1 MYRILLIA
9 GKSYRTGQGW
19 FETFRDKSLRRFRD
33 ASVKRRVQSRWYTPL
48 LYIDMAKE
56 VMGSIDLD
64 PSSALQRVEQIL
76 AGLDQ
81 PVTVQQLRKL
91 CGLRTATVCSCLAQL
106 ADNGMVSHDSRGY
119 QLTRSMQSPA
129 VSLSAPIDPQ
139 GNGNGKHSH

>member
-64 PSSALQRVEQIL
+64 PASSEA
-76 AGLDQ
+76 A
-81 PVTVQQLRKL
+81 
-91 CGLRTATVCSCLAQL
+91 
-106 ADNGMVSHDSRGY
+106 N
-119 QLTRSMQSPA
+119 
-129 VSLSAPIDPQ
+129 
-139 GNGNGKHSH
+139 